1 MKRLNILSKG
11 SQIEVELLVFNIR
24 QSGSQHVSLFLPTCF
39 PLDQRIYQDSYL
51 AS

>member
-24 QSGSQHVSLFLPTCF
+24 QSGSQHVSLSLPTCL
-39 PLDQRIYQDSYL
+39 PPDRGIYQDSCL